1 MKKRTITDEELNKIL
16 EKHKKWVISFTNG
29 GERANLSDSDL
40 SGAVLRYAK
49 LQCADLQRANL
60 QGAMLQ
66 RADLQFIDLKHA
78 NLRKTNLH
86 NANLLGANLQCADLK
101 DAYLTANLKGANL
114 SGANLEGADLRYAN
128 LRGANLQYANLSH
141 SKLDDANFKHSIRPW
156 LITANHIGGRFS
168 EILYFA
174 DKDNVRCG
182 CWNDYLG
189 GTLAE
194 FKARVD
200 KTYPAD
206 SGNKIHQR
214 YRIEYL
220 SAIKMFESMRNA
232 YLESAAEEKN
242 ID

>member
-1 MKKRTITDEELNKIL
+1 MKKRTITAEELNKIL
-16 EKHKKWVISFTNG
+16 EKHKKWVINFTNG

-40 SGAVLRYAK
+40 RGANLRGVDLRYVK
-49 LQCADLQRANL
+49 LQCASL
-60 QGAMLQ
+60 QGTKLSY
-66 RADLQFIDLKHA
+66 ADL
-78 NLRKTNLH
+78 RCTN
-86 NANLLGANLQCADLK
+86 LK
-101 DAYLTANLKGANL
+101 DADLNFANL
-114 SGANLEGADLRYAN
+114 SGADLGDANLESAD
-128 LRGANLQYANLSH
+128 LRGANLQYAHLRGANLSH

-156 LITANHIGGRFS
+156 LITANHIGSRFS
-168 EILYFA
+168 ETLYLA
-174 DKDNVRCG
+174 DKDNVQCG
-182 CWNDYLG
+182 CWNNYLG

>member
-1 MKKRTITDEELNKIL
+1 MEKRMIIAKELNKIL
-16 EKHKKWVISFTNG
+16 EKHKKWLIDPND
-29 GERANLSDSDL
+29 GECANLSDSDL
-40 SGAVLRYAK
+40 SGAVLRYTK

-60 QGAMLQ
+60 QG
-66 RADLQFIDLKHA
+66 ADLQFIDLKHA

-86 NANLLGANLQCADLK
+86 NANLR
-101 DAYLTANLKGANL
+101 
-114 SGANLEGADLRYAN
+114 GANLEGADLEDAYLTADLRGAYLDGAN
-128 LRGANLQYANLSH
+128 LEGADLLGANLQYAHLQNANLSH
-141 SKLDDANFKHSIRPW
+141 SKLDSANFKHSIRPW
-156 LITANHIGGRFS
+156 LITANHIGSRFS
-168 EILYFA
+168 ETLYFA

-220 SAIKMFESMRNA
+220 SAIKMFESMREA
-232 YLESAAEEKN
+232 YLESAAKEKN
-242 ID
+242 ND

>member
-1 MKKRTITDEELNKIL
+1 MKKRTITAEELNKIL
-16 EKHKKWVISFTNG
+16 EKHKKWLIDPND
-29 GERANLSDSDL
+29 GEGANLSDSDL
-40 SGAVLRYAK
+40 RDADLRGVVLRYVK
-49 LQCADLQRANL
+49 LQCAGLRRANL
-60 QGAMLQ
+60 QY
-66 RADLQFIDLKHA
+66 ADL
-78 NLRKTNLH
+78 RCTN
-86 NANLLGANLQCADLK
+86 LK
-101 DAYLTANLKGANL
+101 DADLNFANLNGADL
-114 SGANLEGADLRYAN
+114 GGANLESAD
-128 LRGANLQYANLSH
+128 LRGANLQYAHLQNANLSH

-156 LITANHIGGRFS
+156 LITANHIGSRFS
-168 EILYFA
+168 ETLYFA

-194 FKARVD
+194 FKAIVD

-232 YLESAAEEKN
+232 YLESAAKEKN
-242 ID
+242 ND

>member
-1 MKKRTITDEELNKIL
+1 MEKRTIIAKELNKIL
-16 EKHKKWVISFTNG
+16 EKHKKWLNNEEN
-29 GERANLSDSDL
+29 GERADL
-40 SGAVLRYAK
+40 SGVNLRGVDLRYVK

-60 QGAMLQ
+60 QY
-66 RADLQFIDLKHA
+66 ADLRGI
-78 NLRKTNLH
+78 N
-86 NANLLGANLQCADLK
+86 LK
-101 DAYLTANLKGANL
+101 DSYLISTNL
-114 SGANLEGADLRYAN
+114 SGADLGDANLEGADLRN
-128 LRGANLQYANLSH
+128 TNLQYAHLQNANLSH
-141 SKLDDANFKHSIRPW
+141 SKLDDTNFKHSIRPW
-156 LITANHIGGRFS
+156 LITANHIGSRFS
-168 EILYFA
+168 ETLYFA

-232 YLESAAEEKN
+232 YLESAAEERILTKK
-242 ID
+242 

>member
-1 MKKRTITDEELNKIL
+1 MKKRTITAKELNKIL
-16 EKHKKWVISFTNG
+16 EKHKKWLNNEENV
-29 GERANLSDSDL
+29 ERADLRDTNLI
-40 SGAVLRYAK
+40 GADLRYVK
-49 LQCADLQRANL
+49 LQRADLQRANL
-60 QGAMLQ
+60 QY
-66 RADLQFIDLKHA
+66 ADLRCI
-78 NLRKTNLH
+78 N
-86 NANLLGANLQCADLK
+86 LK
-101 DAYLTANLKGANL
+101 DSDLRFTNL
-114 SGANLEGADLRYAN
+114 SGADLGGANVERADLRDT
-128 LRGANLQYANLSH
+128 NLQYAHLQNVNLSH

-156 LITANHIGGRFS
+156 LITANHIGSRFS
-168 EILYFA
+168 ETLYFA

-194 FKARVD
+194 FKAIVD

>member
-1 MKKRTITDEELNKIL
+1 MKKRTITAKELNKIL
-16 EKHKKWVISFTNG
+16 EKHKKWLIDPND

-40 SGAVLRYAK
+40 SDSDLRGADLRYAK

-60 QGAMLQ
+60 QYS
-66 RADLQFIDLKHA
+66 DL
-78 NLRKTNLH
+78 RGTNL
-86 NANLLGANLQCADLK
+86 QYSD
-101 DAYLTANLKGANL
+101 LKGANL
-114 SGANLEGADLRYAN
+114 KDSYLRFTNLNEADLGGANLESAD
-128 LRGANLQYANLSH
+128 LRGANLQYAHLQNANLSH

-156 LITANHIGGRFS
+156 LITANHIGSRFS
-168 EILYFA
+168 ETLYFA

-242 ID
+242 IV